1 MDHVIITNIKNTLKG
16 RGRRY
21 KGYMGGEVETEAR
34 MEGDEA
40 VGEGRAGNR
49 EIKGEENGI
58 DGEDEIRDERGKLR
72 PYI

>member
-1 MDHVIITNIKNTLKG
+1 
-16 RGRRY
+16 
-21 KGYMGGEVETEAR
+21 MGGEVETEAR

-58 DGEDEIRDERGKLR
+58 DVEDEIRDERGSYGHGIIYNIRKE
-72 PYI
+72 I